1 MRSVM
6 SDAKYI
12 EIKEKSLCEDCKL
25 SKTECIC
32 ALVDSFFSINT
43 RLPKSSPLSK
53 IEKKDD

>member
-1 MRSVM
+1 M

-25 SKTECIC
+25 IKVECIC

-43 RLPKSSPLSK
+43 RLPKSFPLSK
-53 IEKKDD
+53 TEKKLD